1 MKEFTLSKVYQL
13 LELGPVVLLM
23 TADKVLVNNI
33 RRYNLDKHLLPKYTH
48 D

>member
-13 LELGPVVLLM
+13 LELGPGGS
-23 TADKVLVNNI
+23 ADDRSKVLVNNI